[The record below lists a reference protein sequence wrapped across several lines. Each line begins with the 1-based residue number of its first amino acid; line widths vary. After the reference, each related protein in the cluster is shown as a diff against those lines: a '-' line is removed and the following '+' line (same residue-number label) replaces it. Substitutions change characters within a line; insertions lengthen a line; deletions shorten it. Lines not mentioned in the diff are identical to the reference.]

1 MLKLGHI
8 IYSNTVPVHA
18 GIISG
23 AIPFPFTLVEGIP
36 TELNRLL
43 HEGNLDVSP
52 SSSIEFAANPGR
64 YLIMPGFSITSRNNA
79 KSIIL
84 QSRLPMDQLNGKT
97 VALTTAS
104 ATSAVL
110 LRILLELKNHVS
122 PDYTLF
128 EQGKDHP
135 YDRAEAVLLIGDH
148 ALKRPRVEGFDYEY
162 DLGGVWHEF
171 TGLPFVFAL
180 WQINYRKS
188 LDKDLLSL
196 YHILRESK
204 TYGLSQLPE
213 LAQEYAVKFGI
224 PAPALLEYWN
234 SFSFDFGPYEQ
245 KGLMTYY
252 GYAAEIGA
260 VQPVTELRFWEQP

>member
-18 GIISG
+18 GILSG
-23 AIPFPFTLVEGIP
+23 AVKFPFTLVEGIP

-43 HEGNLDVSP
+43 SEGAIDVSP

-64 YLIMPGFSITSRNNA
+64 YLIMPGFSITSRNNVM
-79 KSIIL
+79 SIIL

-104 ATSAVL
+104 ATSVVL
-110 LRILLELKNHVS
+110 LRILLELKHKVS
-122 PDYTLF
+122 PNYTHF
-128 EQGKDHP
+128 EQGKDQP
-135 YDRAEAVLLIGDH
+135 YDRADAVLLIGDH
-148 ALKRPRVEGFDYEY
+148 ALKRPRIEGFTYEY

-180 WQINYRKS
+180 WQINYKKS
-188 LDKDLLSL
+188 LDKDLASL
-196 YHILRESK
+196 YHILTESK
-204 TYGLSQLPE
+204 AYGLSHLPE
-213 LAQEYAVKFGI
+213 MALKYADRFGI
-224 PAPALLEYWN
+224 PAPRLLEYWN
-234 SFSFDFGPYEQ
+234 SFSFDFGPQEQ

-260 VQPVTELRFWEQP
+260 VKTVTELRFLEER

>member
-23 AIPFPFTLVEGIP
+23 AVAFPFTIVEGIP
-36 TELNRLL
+36 TALNRLL
-43 HEGNLDVSP
+43 SEGKIDVSP

-64 YLIMPGFSITSRNNA
+64 YLIMPGFSITSRNNVM
-79 KSIIL
+79 SIIL
-84 QSRLPMDQLNGKT
+84 QSRLPMDRLQGKT

-104 ATSAVL
+104 ATSVVL
-110 LRILLELKNHVS
+110 LRILLELKNRVS

-135 YDRAEAVLLIGDH
+135 YDRADAVFLIGDD
-148 ALKRPRVEGFDYEY
+148 ALKRPRVEGFDHEY

-180 WQINYRKS
+180 WQINYKKS
-188 LDKDLLSL
+188 LEKELASL
-196 YHILRESK
+196 YHILKESK
-204 TYGLSQLPE
+204 AYGLSHLSE
-213 LAQEYAVKFGI
+213 LAEEHSSRLGI
-224 PAPALLEYWN
+224 PATKLLEYWN

-260 VQPVTELRFWEQP
+260 VKPVTELRFWNKP

>member
-8 IYSNTVPVHA
+8 IYSNTLPVHA

-23 AIPFPFTLVEGIP
+23 AVKFPFTLVEGIP
-36 TELNRLL
+36 TALNRLL
-43 HEGNLDVSP
+43 SEGNIDVSP

-64 YLIMPGFSITSRNNA
+64 YLIMPGFSITSRNNVM
-79 KSIIL
+79 SIIL

-104 ATSAVL
+104 ATSVVL
-110 LRILLELKNHVS
+110 LRILLELNNHVS

-135 YDRAEAVLLIGDH
+135 YDRADAVLLIGDH
-148 ALKRPRVEGFDYEY
+148 ALKRPRIEGFDYEY
-162 DLGGVWHEF
+162 DLGQVWHEF

-180 WQINYRKS
+180 WQINYKKS
-188 LDKDLLSL
+188 LEKELASL
-196 YHILRESK
+196 YHILKESK
-204 TYGLSQLPE
+204 AYGLSHLPE
-213 LAQEYAVKFGI
+213 LAKEHSSRLGI
-224 PAPALLEYWN
+224 PAPKLLEYWN
-234 SFSFDFGPYEQ
+234 SFSFDLGPHEQ

-260 VQPVTELRFWEQP
+260 VKPVTELRFWNKP